1 MLTIEASYRDVCRRT
16 RQYINTLNC
25 QIPAMLQNQGRD
37 QPVAA
42 TDVQNGMAV
51 WNQVAEM
58 PGQDGGS
65 SSVHRA
71 EMPGANVI
79 EKSPHFSLLLCR

>member
-1 MLTIEASYRDVCRRT
+1 MLTIEGSYRDACRRT
-16 RQYINTLNC
+16 RQNVNTLNC

-37 QPVAA
+37 QPVAT
-42 TDVQNGMAV
+42 TDVQNSMAV

-58 PGQDGGS
+58 PSQDSGT
-65 SSVHRA
+65 SSVNRA